1 MKLDFLEPSN
11 IGLDE
16 WNNIYTQ
23 FVEIMD
29 NPRKFQDVLHG
40 KVMATLFFEPST
52 RTMLSF
58 QVAMQ
63 RLGGTCIGFNDPSR
77 SSMAKGENLRDTI
90 SVISR
95 YVDIIVLRHPWDGA
109 AYAASIFSK
118 APVINAGDG
127 EHYHPTQ
134 ALIDLITIRLKKGTT
149 NGLKIGICGH
159 LSNHRSVLAFV
170 EMLSRLGTNT
180 FYLVSTSK
188 LRLPEQVK
196 TMLKKMGNRIIED
209 SNLENVLPYLDVLY
223 MTRIQK
229 ERIYD
234 DKEYEK
240 QRGIYILDTNKM
252 NLANENMI
260 VLHPLPR
267 VDEISNLLDSDKR
280 CVYFEQAEY
289 GMYTRMALL
298 LCILYNKRKCMCFSN
313 RPTMVNEKLEC
324 PNIRC
329 ITKTEDLPKLFYKN
343 ENNVFCCRYCDN
355 KVEGF
360 DNIIR
365 KNELN
370 NITGISL
377 LKQELFTVINKQ
389 IHLSEHDIKN
399 IIDSCL
405 KENATDESK
414 HRLIVQWKDEY
425 IHFKGHNI
433 VFQPVKFIR
442 ALLNAYITFM
452 KDLNIATLINTLCD
466 VLSVFLIQLSKEEAM
481 ILVSLVHLSS
491 IMLLEDENLYS
502 SYVSLNMKREN
513 IVIDKIEFEECI
525 KSLVDKKILTIEN
538 GYYYVEE
545 KIIYEKQKG

>member
-1 MKLDFLEPSN
+1 
-11 IGLDE
+11 
-16 WNNIYTQ
+16 
-23 FVEIMD
+23 
-29 NPRKFQDVLHG
+29 
-40 KVMATLFFEPST
+40 
-52 RTMLSF
+52 
-58 QVAMQ
+58 
-63 RLGGTCIGFNDPSR
+63 
-77 SSMAKGENLRDTI
+77 
-90 SVISR
+90 
-95 YVDIIVLRHPWDGA
+95 
-109 AYAASIFSK
+109 
-118 APVINAGDG
+118 
-127 EHYHPTQ
+127 
-134 ALIDLITIRLKKGTT
+134 
-149 NGLKIGICGH
+149 
-159 LSNHRSVLAFV
+159 
-170 EMLSRLGTNT
+170 
-180 FYLVSTSK
+180 
-188 LRLPEQVK
+188 
-196 TMLKKMGNRIIED
+196 
-209 SNLENVLPYLDVLY
+209 
-223 MTRIQK
+223 
-229 ERIYD
+229 
-234 DKEYEK
+234 
-240 QRGIYILDTNKM
+240 
-252 NLANENMI
+252 
-260 VLHPLPR
+260 
-267 VDEISNLLDSDKR
+267 
-280 CVYFEQAEY
+280 
-289 GMYTRMALL
+289 
-298 LCILYNKRKCMCFSN
+298 MCFSN